1 MDQKI
6 ILTVDVVL
14 LTLEDE
20 DLRVV
25 VVQRD
30 REPWKGQFSLPGGY
44 VRPEEDVDSTAAAVR
59 VLKDKTGVVAPY
71 LEQLYTFSDGARDPR
86 GWSASIVY
94 YALVAPAV
102 LAEQRDARY
111 RLAAVDA
118 LPPLAFDHRH
128 IVSCAV
134 ERLRSKASY
143 SSLPCYLLPD
153 SFTLGELQRVY
164 ERLLGDS
171 FDKSSFRRKLADLD
185 FLEPVKDARRT
196 GTHRPAQL
204 YRLRSGQRPTLFDK
218 TI

>member
-6 ILTVDVVL
+6 FVTVDVVL
-14 LTLEDE
+14 LTLDGKE
-20 DLRVV
+20 LRVV

-30 REPWKGQFSLPGGY
+30 RDPWKGQLALPGGY
-44 VRPEEDVDSTAAAVR
+44 VHPEEDLDSAAAAAR
-59 VLKDKTGVVAPY
+59 VLLEKTGVVAPY

-94 YALVAPAV
+94 YALVAHDA
-102 LAEQRDARY
+102 LQGQRDTQY
-111 RLAAVDA
+111 RLVSVDS
-118 LPPLAFDHRH
+118 LPPLAFDHQR
-128 IVSCAV
+128 IVSFAV
-134 ERLRSKASY
+134 ERVRSKASY

-153 SFTLGELQRVY
+153 AFTLAELQSVY
-164 ERLLGDS
+164 ERLLGDQ

-185 FLEPVKDARRT
+185 FLEPVKDAMRT

-204 YRLRSGQRPTLFDK
+204 YRLRSGKRPMLFNK

>member
-6 ILTVDVVL
+6 IVTVDVVL
-14 LTLEDE
+14 LTLEEE

-25 VVQRD
+25 VIQRD
-30 REPWKGQFSLPGGY
+30 RDPWKGQLSLPGGY
-44 VRPEEDVDSTAAAVR
+44 VHPQDDIDSTAAAAR

-94 YALVAPAV
+94 YALVAPDV
-102 LAEQRDARY
+102 LSAQRNTRY
-111 RLAAVDA
+111 RLVSVDA
-118 LPPLAFDHRH
+118 LPPLAFDHQR
-128 IVSCAV
+128 IVALAV
-134 ERLRSKASY
+134 ERVRSKASY

-153 SFTLGELQRVY
+153 SFTLAELQRVY
-164 ERLLGDS
+164 ERLLGDR

-185 FLEPVKDARRT
+185 FLEPVKNAMRT

-204 YRLRSGQRPTLFDK
+204 YRLRLGKRPTLFDK